1 MPTITAGD
9 TVAEIGRRFA
19 AERAAQC
26 AGFTAAD
33 VTVTRDRFGR
43 DVLVIPDGVARRLA
57 ESVRNGWREVADMAT
72 GYSRAFGP
80 DTWEHAA
87 AAAIITAYAASECD
101 PADWQGLRDRK
112 HAADWGQMPPVFI
125 VGASGWDADVSWW
138 AADCASDVHK
148 AVSVP
153 GTPSRKPSRPD
164 HIEFTG

>member
-9 TVAEIGRRFA
+9 TVAEIGRKFA

-26 AGFTAAD
+26 AGFTPAD

-43 DVLVIPDGVARRLA
+43 EVLVIPDGVARRLA
-57 ESVRNGWREVADMAT
+57 ESVRDGWRE
-72 GYSRAFGP
+72 GGIELGNSRAFGP
-80 DTWEHAA
+80 ATWENAA
-87 AAAIITAYAASECD
+87 AAAIIDAYAASECD
-101 PADWQGLRDRK
+101 PSDWQAVRDRK

-125 VGASGWDADVSWW
+125 IGAAGWDAAAAWW
-138 AADCASDVHK
+138 ANDCAGDVHK